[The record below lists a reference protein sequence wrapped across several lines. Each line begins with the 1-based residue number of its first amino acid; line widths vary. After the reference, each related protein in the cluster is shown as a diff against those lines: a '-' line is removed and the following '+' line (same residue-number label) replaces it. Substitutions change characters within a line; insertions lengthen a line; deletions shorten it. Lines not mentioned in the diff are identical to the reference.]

1 MLWNGYVGKKP
12 FWRAIAAAAIAVVFL
27 SLSFGHASAAKTEM
41 PVITIHAK
49 RFAFTPP
56 EITLKQ
62 GQTVELVFVADDV
75 AHGIS
80 IKGLGIDL
88 DLPKHKAQKVTVTP
102 TKVGDFPG
110 ECSRYCGNGHDDM
123 KFMVHVQP

>member
-1 MLWNGYVGKKP
+1 MLGNGYLGKRP
-12 FWRAIAAAAIAVVFL
+12 GWSAIAAAAIAVMFF
-27 SLSFGHASAAKTEM
+27 SLSYSYARAAKAEM
-41 PVITIHAK
+41 PVITVHAK
-49 RFAFTPP
+49 QFAFTPA

-62 GQTVELVFVADDV
+62 GQTVQLVFIADDV
-75 AHGIS
+75 AHGIA

-88 DLPKHKAQKVTVTP
+88 ELPKHKAQKVTVTP

-110 ECSRYCGNGHDDM
+110 ECSRYCGKGHDDM